1 MLLQQQ
7 EQQQAWAVW
16 QRLGNGQSQQGSL
29 GIGTYLVHH
38 ADNES
43 FLLDIVGLDSI
54 IIFQDFSY
62 AKSESGQCDEAKLKP
77 CQT

>member
-1 MLLQQQ
+1 MQLQQQ
-7 EQQQAWAVW
+7 EQQQAWAGW
-16 QRLGNGQSQQGSL
+16 QRLGDGQSQQGSL
-29 GIGTYLVHH
+29 GIGAYLVHH

-54 IIFQDFSY
+54 VIFQDFSY
-62 AKSESGQCDEAKLKP
+62 AKSEPEQCDEAKLKP